1 VNDWRDQ
8 EVRNEA
14 RSRDRNEWIEGI
26 RGEMGQ
32 EVSTETYVCECGDAT
47 CVERIRLT
55 RPEYEAV
62 RAYSTRFAIAIDH
75 ENPEIDQ
82 LVTEGG
88 GYSVVAKIAGR
99 PARIARQ
106 TDHRHARGEDLGSSS
121 GAGR

>member
-1 VNDWRDQ
+1 MNDWRDQ

-26 RGEMGQ
+26 RGEMGGEGQ
-32 EVSTETYVCECGDAT
+32 TDMYVCECGDAT
-47 CVERIRLT
+47 CLEEIRLT

-62 RAYSTRFAIAIDH
+62 RDYSTRFAIAVDH

-82 LVTEGG
+82 LVTEYGH
-88 GYSVVAKIAGR
+88 YSVVQKIAGR

-106 TDHRHARGEDLGSSS
+106 TDQRCREGASS
-121 GAGR
+121 